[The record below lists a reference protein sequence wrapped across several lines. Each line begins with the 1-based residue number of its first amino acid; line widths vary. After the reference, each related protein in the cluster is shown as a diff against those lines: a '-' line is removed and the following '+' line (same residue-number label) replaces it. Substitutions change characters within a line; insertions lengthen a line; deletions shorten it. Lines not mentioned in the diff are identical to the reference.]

1 MATDIF
7 VRKEDLLHYED
18 FPVGEVFEFGDK
30 LVTKEEIIEF
40 ASEFD
45 PQPHHLDE
53 NAARASM
60 LGVLSASGW
69 HSCAMQMRMIVDG
82 FWIKAAAL
90 GGAGVDETR
99 WMKPV
104 KVGDR
109 LRIRR
114 TTLDKHTSKSK
125 PHMGFLKFRF
135 DMFNQ
140 TEQVMETTGTF
151 IVAVRNPEQ
160 AS

>member
-1 MATDIF
+1 MAADA
-7 VRKEDLLHYED
+7 LHYED
-18 FPVGEVFEFGDK
+18 FPIGEVIEFGDK

-53 NAARASM
+53 EAGRASM
-60 LGVLSASGW
+60 LGALSASGW
-69 HSCAMQMRMIVDG
+69 HTCAMQMRMIVDG
-82 FWIKAAAL
+82 FWLRSAAL
-90 GGAGVDETR
+90 GGAGVDEVR
-99 WMKPV
+99 WTKPV

-114 TTLDKHTSKSK
+114 TTLEKHVSKSK

-135 DMFNQ
+135 DLFSQ
-140 TEQVMETTGTF
+140 REQVMETTGIF
-151 IVAVRNPEQ
+151 IIAVRHPETV
-160 AS
+160 S

>member
-1 MATDIF
+1 MTDTN
-7 VRKEDLLHYED
+7 LLHYED
-18 FPVGEVFEFGDK
+18 FPVGEIFEFGDK
-30 LVTKEEIIEF
+30 LVTREEIIEF

-45 PQPHHLDE
+45 PQPFHLDE
-53 NAARASM
+53 EAAKTSM

-69 HSCAMQMRMIVDG
+69 HSCAMQMRLVVDN
-82 FWIKAAAL
+82 FLNRTAAL
-90 GGAGVDETR
+90 GGAGLDEVR

-109 LRIRR
+109 LHLRR
-114 TTLDKHTSKSK
+114 TTLEKHTSKSK
-125 PHMGFLKFRF
+125 PHMGFVKFKL

-140 TEQVMETTGTF
+140 REQVMETTGTF
-151 IVAVRNPEQ
+151 IVSVRNPES